1 LHPNNSK
8 FLKFDRLPTTYI
20 TWVFY
25 PIPDDKID
33 ILLLINPKIIK
44 ESNMAT
50 QMATIRRN
58 TAPKENLYGV
68 QRVLRALIWFG
79 IFFVLGLLTVIISV
93 LVGTALS
100 NVIGYIILI
109 IGGFFSLIIPGMI
122 SRTLYVIPEFQR
134 VVILKLGKFD
144 GVRGPGRFWVIPYPP
159 FYESVAMTL
168 DLRVQTRVIT
178 AAQTLTSDN
187 VPVGCEAVLFWRV
200 EDPETA
206 ALEVANYREA
216 VFQASNS
223 ALKDTIG
230 NLELGELLSEREKVS
245 NQLKTI
251 IDNSASKFGVDVSS
265 VEITDV
271 HVPDDLIQELSVIAQ
286 SRRSAQ
292 AKIAE
297 ADAEKQISMKLQ
309 EASELL
315 SDRAMEMYRLNVVER
330 IGREEGSQI
339 VIYGLSSQ
347 ESNLE
352 NTISATA
359 AGALL
364 AKK

>member
-1 LHPNNSK
+1 MQPKAKNN
-8 FLKFDRLPTTYI
+8 
-20 TWVFY
+20 
-25 PIPDDKID
+25 
-33 ILLLINPKIIK
+33 LLNVINK
-44 ESNMAT
+44 EVKMAT
-50 QMATIRRN
+50 QLTSLRGNAS
-58 TAPKENLYGV
+58 PKENLYGV

-79 IFFVLGLLTVIISV
+79 IFFVLGILTVVISLLIGAASEALGIV
-93 LVGTALS
+93 L
-100 NVIGYIILI
+100 LI
-109 IGGFFSLIIPGMI
+109 VGGFFSLIIPGMI

-134 VVILKLGKFD
+134 VVILKLGKFV

-200 EDPETA
+200 ENPETA

-230 NLELGELLSEREKVS
+230 TLELTELLGEREMIS
-245 NQLKTI
+245 NKLKAI
-251 IDNSASKFGVDVSS
+251 IDKAASTFGVDVVS
-265 VEITDV
+265 VEITDI

-297 ADAEKQISMKLQ
+297 ADAEKQISQKLQ

-315 SDRAMEMYRLNVVER
+315 SNRAMEMYRLNVLER
-330 IGREEGSQI
+330 IGREEGGQI
-339 VIYGLSSQ
+339 VVYGLSS
-347 ESNLE
+347 SNPDLE
-352 NTISATA
+352 NQIAATI
-359 AGALL
+359 AGAQT
-364 AKK
+364 AIKK